1 MTMELLLGMR
11 LAAIFSENTQMA
23 NFRDIQLINI
33 VEQQQEEHNRL
44 VYVQEGD
51 RSFADYLQFRLR
63 DAQIELLYDDSELTD
78 DDLIVTDYLYS
89 GIEKMILQH

>member
-1 MTMELLLGMR
+1 M
-11 LAAIFSENTQMA
+11 
-23 NFRDIQLINI
+23 
-33 VEQQQEEHNRL
+33 
-44 VYVQEGD
+44 QEGD

-89 GIEKMILQH
+89 GIEKLKIKYANWKILGHLAVFYN